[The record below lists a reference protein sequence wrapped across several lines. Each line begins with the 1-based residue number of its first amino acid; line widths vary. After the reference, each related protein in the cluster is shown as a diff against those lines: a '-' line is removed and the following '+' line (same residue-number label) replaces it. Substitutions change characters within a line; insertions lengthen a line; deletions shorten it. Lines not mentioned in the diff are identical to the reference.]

1 MCNQFEDWE
10 PLFGAY
16 HSGMNVSAGGN
27 FYRYLDALASTSTHH
42 VKLYQKLLISPEK
55 PLWRLMMDLHQTLC
69 KSHEILIAF
78 DEHKNHPGGSP
89 ADYLSKY
96 III

>member
-1 MCNQFEDWE
+1 
-10 PLFGAY
+10 
-16 HSGMNVSAGGN
+16 MNVSASSN
-27 FYRYLDALASTSTHH
+27 FYRYQDSLASTSTHR

-55 PLWRLMMDLHQTLC
+55 PRRHLMMDLYRTLC
-69 KSHEILIAF
+69 KSREISTAF
-78 DEHKNHPGGSP
+78 DVHKNHPGGSL